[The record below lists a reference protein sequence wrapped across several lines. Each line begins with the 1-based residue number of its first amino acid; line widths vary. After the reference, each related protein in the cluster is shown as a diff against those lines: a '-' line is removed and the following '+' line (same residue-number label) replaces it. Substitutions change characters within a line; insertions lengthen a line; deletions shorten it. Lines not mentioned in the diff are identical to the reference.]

1 MTSSSNG
8 RSHRRSEPRDALAS
22 LVHRTI
28 CLATCATLVLSPP
41 AWAIGEKSAQEQ
53 KTEKEAQIPTCAK
66 KYGTIAV
73 VEPETKWWQ
82 AYGLGS
88 PETVIKVYVN
98 KSGCFTLLDRG
109 KGMDAAKAER
119 ELASSGELR
128 VKSNIGKGQVKA
140 ADYVL
145 VPDLMSSN
153 KNSGGNAV
161 GGLLGGLVG
170 GAAGA
175 VLGGVSLKKKT
186 ADVVLTVTDVRSSEQ
201 MAMVEGHAKKTD
213 LGWAGGGGLFGGGA
227 LAAGGASGYSDTEI
241 GQVIALAYLQAYTD
255 LVAQF
260 AALPESASAANS
272 VQSVTM
278 AKPGRMYA
286 TSSIKG
292 KVVRG
297 LDPGMMLYPTGEKA
311 EMMWEVE
318 DELGNKGWVS
328 STLFQLAK

>member
-1 MTSSSNG
+1 MIKDSD
-8 RSHRRSEPRDALAS
+8 RVRRLVAGGVTAALMA
-22 LVHRTI
+22 
-28 CLATCATLVLSPP
+28 AQP
-41 AWAIGEKSAQEQ
+41 AGAAINTDTAQEQ
-53 KTEKEAQIPTCAK
+53 RSKQEAQIPVCNK
-66 KYGTIAV
+66 KYGTLAV

-82 AYGLGS
+82 AYNLGS

-109 KGMDAAKAER
+109 KGMEAAKAER

-128 VKSNIGKGQVKA
+128 VRSNIGKGQVKA

-145 VPDLMSSN
+145 VPDLMASN
-153 KNSGGNAV
+153 RDSGGNKV
-161 GGLLGGLVG
+161 GGLLGGIVG

-175 VLGGVSLKKKT
+175 VLGGISLKKKT

-201 MAMVEGHAKKTD
+201 VAMVEGHATKTD
-213 LGWAGGGGLFGGGA
+213 LGWAGGGAIFGGA
-227 LAAGGASGYSDTEI
+227 LVAGGASGYSDTEI

-260 AALPESASAANS
+260 ANLPDSASADNA
-272 VQSVTM
+272 QQAVTM

-286 TSSIKG
+286 TASTTS
-292 KVVRG
+292 KVVRP
-297 LDPGMMLYPTGEKA
+297 LDVGMMLYPTGQKA
-311 EMMWEVE
+311 EAMWEVE

-328 STLFQLAK
+328 SLLFELAK